1 MEKAAL
7 SLIPELPVRRTA
19 PPRSA
24 LGRWLFHGGRLEE
37 SHAHHHTHPWYV
49 VLWLTGVDYFSTLGY
64 QPGIAL
70 IAAGALSPVSTAIL
84 VAVTLLGALPVYAQV
99 AYRSYAGQGSIAML
113 ENLLSGWSAKI
124 FVLIL
129 LGFAAT
135 DFVITMT
142 LSAADAAQHAIENPY
157 LHPYL
162 GEARL
167 SITIFLLALLA
178 AVFLKGFAEAI
189 GLAAAVAIPYILLNL
204 VVLARGLHEVIQ
216 RPELWSRW
224 QSSLTLRGDW
234 TALLLLSAIIF
245 PKLALGMSGFETGV
259 SVMPLVEGGD
269 SDRFRERPLGRI
281 RAARKLLAAAAGIM
295 SVMLILSSL
304 VTALLIPEEAYKIG
318 GPASGRA
325 IAYLAHHMLG
335 NVFGTIY
342 DISTILILWFAGASA
357 MAGLLNLV
365 PRYLPRFGMAPIWVS
380 YSRPL
385 VLLLFAIDVI
395 VTVVFDANVEAQGGA
410 YATGVLVLM
419 LSAAVAVAL
428 ALWREAR
435 TEGAKLSDRARTAGL
450 SLYFWLITGVFAFT
464 LVDNVIER
472 PDGVIIAS
480 VFILLVIGFS
490 AVSRAFRSL
499 ELRVS
504 EVTFADQPS
513 IELWK
518 SLVGKK
524 AHLVPLRT
532 NNAEERAAK
541 LAEIRKHYCV
551 EGPIAFIHVKL
562 LDNRSEFLS
571 PIQVHVSKEDGNFV
585 IEVSGA
591 IAIANTI
598 AYVSELIDPISIFLG
613 LTRQNFMTQSLKY
626 ILWGEGETGLLVY
639 TILLRYWEWTPE
651 EDIRPLIFLMSE

>member
-1 MEKAAL
+1 MEKAPL
-7 SLIPELPVRRTA
+7 SLIPEIPVRRTA

-24 LGRWLFHGGRLEE
+24 LGRWLFHGGKLEE
-37 SHAHHHTHPWYV
+37 SHAHHHTRPWYV

-84 VAVTLLGALPVYAQV
+84 VA
-99 AYRSYAGQGSIAML
+99 
-113 ENLLSGWSAKI
+113 
-124 FVLIL
+124 
-129 LGFAAT
+129 
-135 DFVITMT
+135 
-142 LSAADAAQHAIENPY
+142 
-157 LHPYL
+157 
-162 GEARL
+162 
-167 SITIFLLALLA
+167 

-189 GLAAAVAIPYILLNL
+189 GLAAAVAIPCILLNL

-224 QSSLTLRGDW
+224 QASLTRHGDW
-234 TALLLLSAIIF
+234 TALLLASAIIF

-335 NVFGTIY
+335 NVFGTVY

-428 ALWREAR
+428 ALWQEAR
-435 TEGAKLSDRARTAGL
+435 AEGAKLSDRARTAGK
-450 SLYFWLITGVFAFT
+450 F
-464 LVDNVIER
+464 R
-472 PDGVIIAS
+472 PFCAR
-480 VFILLVIGFS
+480 L
-490 AVSRAFRSL
+490 
-499 ELRVS
+499 
-504 EVTFADQPS
+504 P
-513 IELWK
+513 
-518 SLVGKK
+518 
-524 AHLVPLRT
+524 
-532 NNAEERAAK
+532 
-541 LAEIRKHYCV
+541 
-551 EGPIAFIHVKL
+551 
-562 LDNRSEFLS
+562 
-571 PIQVHVSKEDGNFV
+571 
-585 IEVSGA
+585 
-591 IAIANTI
+591 
-598 AYVSELIDPISIFLG
+598 
-613 LTRQNFMTQSLKY
+613 
-626 ILWGEGETGLLVY
+626 
-639 TILLRYWEWTPE
+639 
-651 EDIRPLIFLMSE
+651 

>member
-1 MEKAAL
+1 MFVCRRAACRL
-7 SLIPELPVRRTA
+7 DSRVSLIPEIPVRRTA

-24 LGRWLFHGGRLEE
+24 LGRWLFHGGKLEE
-37 SHAHHHTHPWYV
+37 SHAHHHTRPWYV

-224 QSSLTLRGDW
+224 QSSLTLHGDW
-234 TALLLLSAIIF
+234 TALLLVSAIIF

-395 VTVVFDANVEAQGGA
+395 VTVVFDANVEDD
-410 YATGVLVLM
+410 
-419 LSAAVAVAL
+419 L
-428 ALWREAR
+428 ALTGKSKALWQEAR
-435 TEGAKLSDRARTAGL
+435 AEGAKLSDRARTAGL